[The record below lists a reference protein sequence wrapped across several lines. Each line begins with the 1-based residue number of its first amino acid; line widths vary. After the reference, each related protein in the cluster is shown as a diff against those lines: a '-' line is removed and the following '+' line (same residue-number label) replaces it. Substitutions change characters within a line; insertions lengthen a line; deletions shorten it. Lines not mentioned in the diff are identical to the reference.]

1 MNAGAI
7 KHRLDAY
14 EKLVRLDKPIGILLL
29 LWPTLWGLWM
39 AARGMPNLWALW
51 LFVLGTVLMRSAGC
65 AINDYADR
73 DFDPHV
79 QRTQA
84 RPIAAGTIRPWE
96 ALVVAA
102 ALALAAFVIV
112 LQFNDLTIALS
123 FVALPIAALYP
134 YTKRFFWMPQAW
146 LGVAFGFGIPMAFA
160 ALTGRLPP
168 VAWALLAASA
178 LWTIAYDTEYAMVDR
193 DDDKRIGIRT
203 SAILFGRFD
212 VAAVMT
218 FYALFLAAMAAIG
231 AYLRYG
237 PLYFLGLV
245 AAAGI
250 AVYHYFLIRGR
261 SREGCFKA
269 FLHNN
274 WIGAAIF
281 AGIVLDHLPQLRFLR
296 RPLAMIGAAVF
307 LAGCGTT
314 HATVESPRGE
324 QLMLLGYDPVA
335 YFTEGKPVR
344 GTPQLPAAHEGRT
357 YYFAKPEHRAAFQAA
372 PAKYEPQYGGFCSN
386 GAPYAVK
393 LGSDPT
399 EFEIRDGRLF
409 IFGDILGH
417 EFWKLDERD
426 NIRHADELWPQIRD
440 VGWRWQTI
448 KGLVFRV
455 PWYRTGRS
463 LKERWQAQ
471 NPGKTLDYDP
481 GGIVENLFFKRPG
494 WRAIEGHGQPALGLP
509 GEGGASR

>member
-1 MNAGAI
+1 MNAAAI
-7 KHRLDAY
+7 RQRLDAY

-29 LWPTLWGLWM
+29 LWPTLWGLWI
-39 AARGMPNLWALW
+39 AARGAPNPWALW

-73 DFDPHV
+73 NFDAHV
-79 QRTQA
+79 ERTQA
-84 RPIAAGTIRPWE
+84 RPLAAGRIKPWE
-96 ALVVAA
+96 ALAVAA
-102 ALALAAFVIV
+102 VLAAAAFAIV
-112 LQFNDLTIALS
+112 LQFNDLTVALA

-193 DDDKRIGIRT
+193 EDDKRIGIRT
-203 SAILFGRFD
+203 SAILFGRWD
-212 VAAVMT
+212 VAAVMA
-218 FYALFLAAMAAIG
+218 FYALFLTAMAAIG
-231 AYLRYG
+231 WYLRYG
-237 PLYFLGLV
+237 PLYYAGL
-245 AAAGI
+245 ATAAGI
-250 AVYHYFLIRGR
+250 AGYHYFLIRGR
-261 SREGCFKA
+261 TREGCFKA

-274 WIGAAIF
+274 WIGAAVF
-281 AGIVLDHLPQLRFLR
+281 AGIALDHLPQLRFLKR
-296 RPLAMIGAAVF
+296 LLAAAGAALF

-314 HATVESPRGE
+314 HATIETERGE
-324 QLMLLGYDPVA
+324 RLMLLGHDPVA
-335 YFTEGKPVR
+335 YFTEGRPVR
-344 GTPQLPAAHEGRT
+344 GKPELAAAHEGRT
-357 YYFAKPEHRAAFQAA
+357 YYFSKPQNVATFLAS
-372 PAKYEPQYGGFCSN
+372 PARYEPQYGGFCSN
-386 GAPYAVK
+386 GAAYAVK

-399 EFEIRDGRLF
+399 EFEIRDGRLL

-417 EFWKLDERD
+417 ELWKLDERD
-426 NIRHADELWPQIRD
+426 NIRHADELWPSIRD

-448 KGLVFRV
+448 KGLVLRV
-455 PWYRTGRS
+455 PWYQTGRQ

-481 GGIVENLFFKRPG
+481 GGLFENLFLKRPG

-509 GEGGASR
+509 

>member
-1 MNAGAI
+1 MNLTPFLR
-7 KHRLDAY
+7 RLDAY
-14 EKLVRLDKPIGILLL
+14 EKLVRLDRPIGILLL
-29 LWPTLWGLWM
+29 LWPTLWGLWI
-39 AARGMPNLWALW
+39 AARGVPNLWALW
-51 LFVLGTVLMRSAGC
+51 LFILGTVLMRSAGC

-79 QRTQA
+79 ARTQA
-84 RPIAAGTIRPWE
+84 RPLAAGAIRPWE
-96 ALVVAA
+96 ALALAA
-102 ALALAAFVIV
+102 VLALAAFAIV

-160 ALTGRLPP
+160 ALTNHVPP
-168 VAWALLAASA
+168 LAWALLAASA

-193 DDDKRIGIRT
+193 EDDRRIGIRT
-203 SAILFGRFD
+203 SAILFGRHD
-212 VAAVMT
+212 VAAVMAS
-218 FYALFLAAMAAIG
+218 YALFLAAMFAIG
-231 AYLRYG
+231 WWQRFG
-237 PLYFLGLV
+237 PLYYLGI
-245 AAAGI
+245 AAAGCI
-250 AVYHYFLIRGR
+250 AAYHYYLIRGR
-261 SREGCFKA
+261 TREGCFKA

-281 AGIVLDHLPQLRFLR
+281 GGIALDHLPQLRFLGK
-296 RPLAMIGAAVF
+296 PVAAACAALV

-314 HATVESPRGE
+314 HATVETDRGE

-335 YFTEGKPVR
+335 YFTAGKAVR
-344 GTPQLPAAHEGRT
+344 GTQAIAAVHEGRT
-357 YYFAKPEHRAAFQAA
+357 YYFSKPEHRAAFVAA
-372 PAKYEPQYGGFCSN
+372 PARYEPQYGGFCSN

-417 EFWKLDERD
+417 EYWKLDERD
-426 NIRHADELWPQIRD
+426 NIRRADALWPAIRD

-448 KGLVFRV
+448 KGLTFRV
-455 PWYRTGRS
+455 PWYQTGRQ
-463 LKERWQAQ
+463 LRDRWQAA

-481 GGIVENLFFKRPG
+481 GGLLENLFLKRPG

-509 GEGGASR
+509 P

>member
-1 MNAGAI
+1 MNAAAI
-7 KHRLDAY
+7 RQRLDAY

-29 LWPTLWGLWM
+29 LWPTLWGLWI
-39 AARGMPNLWALW
+39 AARGAPNPWALW

-73 DFDPHV
+73 NFDAHV
-79 QRTQA
+79 ERTLA
-84 RPIAAGTIRPWE
+84 RPLAAGRIKPWE
-96 ALVVAA
+96 ALAVAA
-102 ALALAAFVIV
+102 VLAAAAFAIV
-112 LQFNDLTIALS
+112 LQFNDLTVALA

-193 DDDKRIGIRT
+193 EDDKRIGIRT
-203 SAILFGRFD
+203 SAILFGRWD
-212 VAAVMT
+212 VAAVMA
-218 FYALFLAAMAAIG
+218 FYALFLTAMAAIG
-231 AYLRYG
+231 WYLRYG
-237 PLYFLGLV
+237 PLYYAGL
-245 AAAGI
+245 ATAAGI
-250 AVYHYFLIRGR
+250 AGYHYFLIRGR
-261 SREGCFKA
+261 TREGCFKA

-274 WIGAAIF
+274 WIGAAVF
-281 AGIVLDHLPQLRFLR
+281 AGIALDHLPQLRFLKR
-296 RPLAMIGAAVF
+296 LLAAAGAALF

-314 HATVESPRGE
+314 HATIETERGE
-324 QLMLLGYDPVA
+324 RLMLLGHDPVA
-335 YFTEGKPVR
+335 YFTEGRPVR
-344 GTPQLPAAHEGRT
+344 GKPELAAAHEGRT
-357 YYFAKPEHRAAFQAA
+357 YYFSKQQNVATFLAS
-372 PAKYEPQYGGFCSN
+372 PARYEPQYGGFCSN
-386 GAPYAVK
+386 GAAYAVK

-399 EFEIRDGRLF
+399 EFEIRDGRLL

-417 EFWKLDERD
+417 ELWKLDERD
-426 NIRHADELWPQIRD
+426 NIRHADELWPSIRD

-448 KGLVFRV
+448 KGLVLRV
-455 PWYRTGRS
+455 PWYQTGRQ

-481 GGIVENLFFKRPG
+481 GGLFENLFLKRPG

-509 GEGGASR
+509 

>member
-1 MNAGAI
+1 MSAHPI
-7 KHRLDAY
+7 LRRLDAY
-14 EKLVRLDKPIGILLL
+14 EKLVRLDRPIGILLL
-29 LWPTLWGLWM
+29 LWPTLWGLWL
-39 AARGMPNLWALW
+39 AARGVPHLWALW

-73 DFDPHV
+73 HFDPHV
-79 QRTQA
+79 ERTQQ
-84 RPIAAGTIRPWE
+84 RPLAAGLIRPWE
-96 ALVVAA
+96 ALVLAA
-102 ALALAAFVIV
+102 LLALAAFVIV

-160 ALTGRLPP
+160 ALTARVPP

-193 DDDKRIGIRT
+193 EDVLRLGIRT
-203 SAILFGRFD
+203 SAILFGRWD
-212 VAAVMT
+212 VAAVMAC
-218 FYALFLAAMAAIG
+218 YALFLAAMLAIG
-231 AYLRYG
+231 FWQRYG
-237 PLYFLGLV
+237 PMYYLGI
-245 AAAGI
+245 AAAGCI
-250 AVYHYFLIRGR
+250 AGYHYFLIRGR
-261 SREGCFKA
+261 TREGCFRA

-281 AGIVLDHLPQLRFLR
+281 AGIALDNLPQLRALR
-296 RPLAMIGAAVF
+296 KPFATAFAALV

-314 HATVESPRGE
+314 HATIETERGE

-335 YFTEGKPVR
+335 YFTEGRPVR
-344 GTPQLPAAHEGRT
+344 GTSALAAAHEGRT
-357 YYFAKPEHRAAFQAA
+357 YYFSRAANREAFVAA
-372 PAKYEPQYGGFCSN
+372 PARFEPQYGGFCSN

-417 EFWKLDERD
+417 EYWKLDERD
-426 NIRHADELWPQIRD
+426 NILRADALWPSIRD
-440 VGWRWQTI
+440 VGWRWQTV

-463 LKERWQAQ
+463 LKARWEAQ
-471 NPGKTLDYDP
+471 NPGRTLDYDP
-481 GGIVENLFFKRPG
+481 GGLLENLFLKRPG
-494 WRAIEGHGQPALGLP
+494 WRAVEGHGQPALGLP
-509 GEGGASR
+509 P